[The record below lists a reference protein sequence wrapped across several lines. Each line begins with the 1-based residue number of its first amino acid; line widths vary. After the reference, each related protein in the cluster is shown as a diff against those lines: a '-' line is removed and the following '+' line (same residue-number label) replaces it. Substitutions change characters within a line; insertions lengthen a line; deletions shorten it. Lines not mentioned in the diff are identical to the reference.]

1 VCVCFHVGRITQKL
15 SGANSRKIRIRG
27 FESYTRRVL
36 GVAYFRWEFCW
47 ANKPNGSAVMIHT
60 LLRIDIELR
69 MR

>member
-1 VCVCFHVGRITQKL
+1 MYSIL
-15 SGANSRKIRIRG
+15 NLAMS
-27 FESYTRRVL
+27 ESLLLLFLYTRRVL
-36 GVAYFRWEFCW
+36 GVAYFCWGFCW